1 MVHINLY
8 RQMLRDICNKE
19 IAEIG
24 EEKKEFIGIAIVV
37 RLIIMIC
44 ALVSWLEQGQ
54 NNI

>member
-24 EEKKEFIGIAIVV
+24 EEKKN
-37 RLIIMIC
+37 L
-44 ALVSWLEQGQ
+44 LESQ
-54 NNI
+54 